1 MKTSINSARRSYF
14 FEQDKLLTWRNFAL
28 KNYVIAELWY
38 KNTWKVFQFGFLI
51 LNLKKWQ
58 IQFIIFHK
66 INTISLIFLGWL
78 YRKKYRST
86 KSATL
91 TLQRWIRGFLARR
104 KVRHMRKTKAAITLQ
119 RYVRGWVKRTQ
130 FLQNKDRT
138 VRLQARVRGLQAR
151 LRYRELVRNAK
162 ALVIQTNIRGYLAR
176 KKYRKALRDVVL
188 VQCQIRKFLA
198 KKKLKKLKIQAK
210 SMDHQKKLNKGLEN
224 KVILLQQKLSESQKV
239 SQSMP

>member
-1 MKTSINSARRSYF
+1 
-14 FEQDKLLTWRNFAL
+14 
-28 KNYVIAELWY
+28 
-38 KNTWKVFQFGFLI
+38 
-51 LNLKKWQ
+51 
-58 IQFIIFHK
+58 
-66 INTISLIFLGWL
+66 
-78 YRKKYRST
+78 
-86 KSATL
+86 
-91 TLQRWIRGFLARR
+91 
-104 KVRHMRKTKAAITLQ
+104 MRKTKAAITLQ

-176 KKYRKALRDVVL
+176 KKYKKAIRDVVL

-239 SQSMP
+239 S